1 MPSKTAAEIGL
12 RVMSASG
19 RRDNSLTRLLADAVG
34 MTVRNLQMNATEVA
48 TFVDEVRSQGNFKRG
63 EQIYRRPELGCVAC
77 HVVDGKGGSIG
88 PNLSALGTAQPVDFI
103 IGAVLDP
110 QKEVKEGYTSIS
122 LTTVGGEEFEGYL
135 VRETKD
141 EILIRD
147 LLRNQEVRL
156 RASAVKE
163 KKQHGSVMPAGLA
176 DTLTRPEF
184 RDLIRYLS
192 QLGKA
197 AD

>member
-1 MPSKTAAEIGL
+1 M
-12 RVMSASG
+12 
-19 RRDNSLTRLLADAVG
+19 
-34 MTVRNLQMNATEVA
+34 
-48 TFVDEVRSQGNFKRG
+48 
-63 EQIYRRPELGCVAC
+63 
-77 HVVDGKGGSIG
+77 
-88 PNLSALGTAQPVDFI
+88 GTAQPVDFI
-103 IGAVLDP
+103 IGAILDP

-122 LTTVGGEEFEGYL
+122 LTTVDGEELEGYL

-141 EILIRD
+141 EIVIRD
-147 LLRNQEVRL
+147 VLRNQEVRL
-156 RASAVKE
+156 RSSAVKE

-192 QLGKA
+192 RLGKA